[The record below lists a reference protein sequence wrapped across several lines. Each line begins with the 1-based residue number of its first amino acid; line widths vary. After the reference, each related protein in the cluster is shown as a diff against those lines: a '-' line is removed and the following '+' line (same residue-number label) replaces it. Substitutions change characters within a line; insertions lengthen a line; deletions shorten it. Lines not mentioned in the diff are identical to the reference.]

1 MSRVRRWI
9 IGGQAVRT
17 FLEALFTGFI
27 LLLAWTWL
35 GQTSPDIVYLSNF
48 VTAVL
53 AVILIYCLRLQIP
66 AGPWYVAII
75 YELLFGHLVIWGL
88 AWFLFDLGQTFT
100 PPDVLTRINAGPL
113 AEAYKW
119 LFQNE
124 WIVFLSSIVSLRF
137 TKYAWSYWQWLRPQ
151 RLIWQV
157 TQVQLTL
164 VLYTFILMGL
174 LLSALTSFTSDNFLW
189 INFLLQNA
197 NLFILFSG
205 PLLIV
210 LLLILMPASV
220 LAYSTARRFTK
231 RLYQLVQ
238 ATSQLRAGDYSTRVV
253 VSGQDEVATLQA
265 NFNAMSEQLEQTL
278 AALQQ
283 ERDTVTEVLQSRRDL
298 FVTISHDLR
307 TPVAVLRGYIEGLKA
322 RDGDAST
329 IRPDLET
336 METQIVHLQTLL
348 DDLFVVARAVAGGLA
363 VQMAPLDVGLLIEQV
378 VNAAA
383 NHAWRQSK
391 VQLIADITPE
401 LPLMNGDQTRLE
413 QILNNLI
420 QNGVRHTPPGG
431 LVIVA
436 AHSEAETIVLEVKDT
451 GVGILA
457 NELPYIW
464 DRAYRASNSQPGE
477 RQGTGL
483 GLTLVKELTEAM
495 GGTISVTSE
504 PDLGSC
510 FTLRFA
516 TIL

>member
-1 MSRVRRWI
+1 MSHIQRWI
-9 IGGQAVRT
+9 GGGRVGRT
-17 FLEALFTGFI
+17 FLEALFTGSI

-48 VTAVL
+48 VTAIL

-66 AGPWYVAII
+66 GPPWYVAIV
-75 YELLFGHLVIWGL
+75 YELLFGHLVIFGL
-88 AWFLFDLGQTFT
+88 AWLLFYVGQTFT
-100 PPDVLTRINAGPL
+100 PADVLTRINTGPL
-113 AEAYKW
+113 AEVYKW
-119 LFQNE
+119 LFQHE
-124 WIVFLSSIVSLRF
+124 WVVFLSSISSLRL
-137 TKYAWSYWQWLRPQ
+137 TKYAWGYWQWLRPQ

-164 VLYTFILMGL
+164 VLYTFALIGI
-174 LLSALTSFTSDNFLW
+174 LLSVLTSFTSDNFLW

-197 NLFILFSG
+197 SLFILFSG

-210 LLLILMPASV
+210 SLLILLPTSL

-238 ATSQLRAGDYSTRVV
+238 ATSQLRAGDYQTRVV
-253 VSGQDEVATLQA
+253 VSGQDEVTTLQA

-278 AALQQ
+278 QALQR
-283 ERDTVTEVLQSRRDL
+283 ERDTVAEVLQSRREL
-298 FVTISHDLR
+298 FASISHDLR
-307 TPVAVLRGYIEGLKA
+307 TPVTVLRGYVEGLKA
-322 RDGDAST
+322 QSEET
-329 IRPDLET
+329 PTLHHDLEI
-336 METQIVHLQTLL
+336 MENQIVYLQTLL
-348 DDLFVVARAVAGGLA
+348 DDLFVVARAVSGGLA
-363 VQMAPLDVGLLIEQV
+363 VQMTPLDVGVLIERV

-383 NHAWRQSK
+383 GHAWRQSK
-391 VQLIADITPE
+391 VQLIAEITPE
-401 LPLMNGDQTRLE
+401 LPLLNGDQTRLE

-431 LVIVA
+431 LVIVS
-436 AHSEAETIVLEVKDT
+436 AHREEETIVLQVKDS
-451 GVGILA
+451 GVGIPA
-457 NELPYIW
+457 GELPYIW
-464 DRAYRASNSQPGE
+464 DRAYQASNSQPGE

-483 GLTLVKELTEAM
+483 GLTLVKELTETM
-495 GGTISVTSE
+495 GGTIGVTSE